1 MGCKRKDTV
10 KLIMICFLFWE
21 QQRSSEETNSKKLCS
36 CSRGKCHCCL
46 VYIYIH
52 AAAGPLP
59 LRWYGNT
66 KGRQM
71 VVMIQTQKCATNSI
85 AFLPASSRV
94 SSTRISDLTAGANDS
109 ILSYVSMER
118 RKFVFSQSQWSHF
131 SRTKFQPVS
140 SSLNKKFMMTDACRM
155 LNVLCIL

>member
-1 MGCKRKDTV
+1 ML
-10 KLIMICFLFWE
+10 LILGTAA
-21 QQRSSEETNSKKLCS
+21 QQRRNKQQKIVFMLAREMPLLL
-36 CSRGKCHCCL
+36 GLHL
-46 VYIYIH
+46 H
-52 AAAGPLP
+52 AAAGPLL

-118 RKFVFSQSQWSHF
+118 RKFLFSQSQWSHF
-131 SRTKFQPVS
+131 SRTKF
-140 SSLNKKFMMTDACRM
+140 
-155 LNVLCIL
+155 